1 MARMTSLAQTDAEK
15 MAGFLG
21 PASVGPDVPSG
32 LCLRITDRELE
43 KLGLDDD
50 VEVGDLLHLRIMVQ
64 ATSVHKT
71 EAGCT
76 IEAAI
81 IAGVVED
88 ESHEGMEDDD
98 E

>member
-1 MARMTSLAQTDAEK
+1 MADRMKSLVQTDADRMSGLMQS
-15 MAGFLG
+15 MA
-21 PASVGPDVPSG
+21 PDVPSG

-98 E
+98 